1 MKKIISILL
10 VFIMSIT
17 MGTVAFATNTA
28 GEKYT
33 ATLEASQTNVS
44 VGDIITVN
52 VNIPENSE
60 LTVFSFVIDY
70 DESALEYVEGSLKK
84 QGKLSLEESIV
95 DETNGL
101 VKYAGIAV
109 APITKD
115 GSILAVQ
122 FKVLKANSVI
132 NFRIAEAYIG
142 EGDTNVTNEYKQYSP
157 NSITLVGSEPVEPE
171 IPDTPV
177 EPEIPEEPTQPEVPD
192 TPVEPETP
200 NEPTQPEIPDTPVEP
215 EIPEEPVTNAYV
227 SIVEPSKKTIKYKDE
242 AVLDVEFSGENTDG
256 MYVEW
261 TANNKNF
268 KTTTVGDSLKITSNK
283 SGYTTFT
290 ATLFDAD
297 GNAIAW
303 DTIEMQSKASFIDKI
318 VWFFTNLF

>member
-60 LTVFSFVIDY
+60 LTVFSYVIDY
-70 DESALEYVEGSLKK
+70 DESALEFVEGSLKK
-84 QGKLSLEESIV
+84 QGKFSLEESIV
-95 DETNGL
+95 DKTNGL

-109 APITKD
+109 APITKG

-142 EGDTNVTNEYKQYSP
+142 EGDTNVTNEFIQYSP
-157 NSITLVGSEPVEPE
+157 NSITLVGAEPVEPE
-171 IPDTPV
+171 IPDTPT
-177 EPEIPEEPTQPEVPD
+177 EPEIPTEPTQPEIPEEPTQPE
-192 TPVEPETP
+192 
-200 NEPTQPEIPDTPVEP
+200 
-215 EIPEEPVTNAYV
+215 IPEEPENNASI
-227 SIVEPSKKTIKYKDE
+227 SIVEPSKKSVKYKDNL
-242 AVLDVEFSGENTDG
+242 VLDVEITGEYTDG
-256 MYVEW
+256 TYVEW
-261 TANNKNF
+261 SADNKNF
-268 KTTTVGDSLKITSNK
+268 KTTEMDDSLKITSDK

-290 ATLFDAD
+290 ATLFDVD
-297 GNAIAW
+297 GNVLAW
-303 DTIEMQSKASFIDKI
+303 DTIEIQSKASFFDKI
-318 VWFFTNLF
+318 VWFFSNLF